1 VRDLHRPYEVR
12 IRPSAEREFRSLP
25 GDVQARLKAALLH
38 LAQDPRPP
46 TAAKLVAAQG
56 WRVRV
61 GDYRVGYE
69 IDDAKRVVM
78 IGAVG
83 HRREFYRRIR
93 R

>member
-1 VRDLHRPYEVR
+1 
-12 IRPSAEREFRSLP
+12 
-25 GDVQARLKAALLH
+25 
-38 LAQDPRPP
+38 
-46 TAAKLVAAQG
+46 
-56 WRVRV
+56 VRV

-69 IDDAKRVVM
+69 IDDAKRVVT